1 MQGRDGD
8 CLQVGSDQGPCLR
21 RGPLRSEFRS
31 HSSRKQSEGAGVS
44 VLSSDGALPR
54 ARGLEQRSKPSSGMG
69 ELVPG
74 APWVLRDPLGCGLWG
89 LDSRAS
95 QALGSV
101 SSLRRLPRKE
111 GYTVK
116 EKWKRAYCVPQVT
129 AGALL
134 WPWSARLSG
143 TVCIAGA
150 LEESP
155 SQWSSPWGCGMTRQH
170 SACKASALCPRWVCS
185 RS

>member
-1 MQGRDGD
+1 MFCPQTGPFLGPGGWSREANPAQEWVNW
-8 CLQVGSDQGPCLR
+8 CLGPHGYCGTLW
-21 RGPLRSEFRS
+21 
-31 HSSRKQSEGAGVS
+31 GADS
-44 VLSSDGALPR
+44 GA
-54 ARGLEQRSKPSSGMG
+54 Q
-69 ELVPG
+69 
-74 APWVLRDPLGCGLWG
+74 G